1 MSLFAGTGFFTQSA
15 VLFPTSI
22 EKNKKTEACSRD
34 PQASSSSWERKAPAA
49 LFHRGEVGE
58 ANPGEGVGGAAGL
71 RIAKSLR
78 SLHLPCK
85 STGNNQP
92 ERGLLHKG
100 GWAWMPGQHCPGGLI
115 PKEPQIRGPALPSQQ
130 CFWLRLC
137 QGLPPCR
144 APLIHPL
151 GRGCVLTPRLRAVRP
166 AISCSGAPS
175 HRPSGA
181 LGAQSLLPPPCWA
194 TGPAQALTR
203 NL

>member
-1 MSLFAGTGFFTQSA
+1 MGKEGTGGPFSQGGGGGG
-15 VLFPTSI
+15 
-22 EKNKKTEACSRD
+22 K
-34 PQASSSSWERKAPAA
+34 SWGGGGGGSGAPHRKITP
-49 LFHRGEVGE
+49 
-58 ANPGEGVGGAAGL
+58 
-71 RIAKSLR
+71 

-151 GRGCVLTPRLRAVRP
+151 GRGCVLTPRLRAARP